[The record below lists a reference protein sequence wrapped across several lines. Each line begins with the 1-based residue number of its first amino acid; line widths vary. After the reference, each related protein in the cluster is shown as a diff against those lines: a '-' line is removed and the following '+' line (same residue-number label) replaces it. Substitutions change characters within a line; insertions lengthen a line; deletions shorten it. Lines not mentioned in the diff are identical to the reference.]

1 MDLLSTTALV
11 VSVGYTQRI
20 AGRQDFKKEMATKI
34 ARGEMTPQE
43 LVEEIVVMAEDIQRS
58 AMEAKN
64 AEMEVQRLLEE
75 TRAIE
80 RRWELPSAQESSL
93 VEFQLIEEEE
103 KVSMTIVPE
112 EVVEK
117 TEALSIP
124 IFAIAQDVSN
134 EMNILDNELDTSLD
148 EVLSDYE
155 HVKSDNKRSSFQAIA
170 EDIINGVGNINTIT
184 IDHDDTNLIA
194 DALLATPPTIRE
206 KHDSSLNELDA
217 LKLAQEALAS
227 ASENAIV
234 DSQTVDE
241 VAFVSPVP
249 PSTEPPI
256 DVVKSSMEIET
267 SEIQQPITIDMNH
280 STGYIRSSPLA
291 RLLCI
296 ELGVDLADVQGTG
309 LKGRVIADDVKKYA
323 AAMQA

>member
-1 MDLLSTTALV
+1 
-11 VSVGYTQRI
+11 
-20 AGRQDFKKEMATKI
+20 
-34 ARGEMTPQE
+34 
-43 LVEEIVVMAEDIQRS
+43 
-58 AMEAKN
+58 
-64 AEMEVQRLLEE
+64 MEVQRLLEE

-103 KVSMTIVPE
+103 KVPMTIVPE

-155 HVKSDNKRSSFQAIA
+155 HVNSDIKRSSFQAIA

-194 DALLATPPTIRE
+194 DALLATPPSIRE

-227 ASENAIV
+227 ASETAIV